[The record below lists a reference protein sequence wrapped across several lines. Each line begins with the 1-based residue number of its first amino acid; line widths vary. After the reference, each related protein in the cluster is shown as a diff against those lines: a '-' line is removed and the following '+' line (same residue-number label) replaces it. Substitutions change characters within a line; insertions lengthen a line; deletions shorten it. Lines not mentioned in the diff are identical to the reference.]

1 MLPLS
6 FKEYMSAFDENIDKQ
21 EKLLDYLKYG
31 SLPLTVDLFKT
42 DSDIIESYIDGVFS
56 TVIYKDVMQRNN
68 INNKMLLE
76 SIIKYIFNN
85 IGSPISTKKIKN
97 D

>member
-1 MLPLS
+1 
-6 FKEYMSAFDENIDKQ
+6 MSAFDGSADKQ

-42 DSDIIESYIDGVFS
+42 DSDIIESYLDGVFS

-76 SIIKYIFNN
+76 SIIKYIFDNGAYNVVNN
-85 IGSPISTKKIKN
+85 TL
-97 D
+97 

>member
-6 FKEYMSAFDENIDKQ
+6 FREYMSAFDGSADKQ

-42 DSDIIESYIDGVFS
+42 DSDIIESYLDGVFS

-76 SIIKYIFNN
+76 SIIKYIFSS
-85 IGSPISTKKIKN
+85 IRS
-97 D
+97 